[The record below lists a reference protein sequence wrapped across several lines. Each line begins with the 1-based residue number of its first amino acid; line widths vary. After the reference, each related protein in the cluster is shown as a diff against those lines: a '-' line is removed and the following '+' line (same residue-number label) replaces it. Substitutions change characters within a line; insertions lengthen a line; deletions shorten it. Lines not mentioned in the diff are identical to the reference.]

1 MRPDMLPENTI
12 ERELTEL
19 EALANEFKSKQIIG
33 SSSLV
38 FYTNQ
43 SNNTYDWQGNLPPS
57 PQAPSQGT
65 KIINVIATARNMDVL
80 YGEII
85 GYMYQ
90 GSPAVR
96 VTQGD
101 YLAAIKASQT
111 PPQIFLYNLPLNINE
126 KNKIAATAVLNG
138 LLNTPY
144 KAKFFVVG
152 SDEVDIE
159 IVQVN

>member
-1 MRPDMLPENTI
+1 MRPDMLPENTV

-19 EALANEFKSKQIIG
+19 EALANEFKSKQIVG

-38 FYTNQ
+38 FYVNE
-43 SNNTYDWQGNLPPS
+43 SEDTYDWQGNLPPS

-65 KIINVIATARNMDVL
+65 KIINVYATARNMDVL

-90 GSPAVR
+90 GSTPTR

-101 YLAAIKASQT
+101 YLAAIKAGQT
-111 PPQIFLYNLPLNINE
+111 PPQIFLYNLPLDINN
-126 KNKIAATAVLNG
+126 KNKIAGTAVLNG
-138 LLNTPY
+138 LLSTPY

-159 IVQVN
+159 IVEVN